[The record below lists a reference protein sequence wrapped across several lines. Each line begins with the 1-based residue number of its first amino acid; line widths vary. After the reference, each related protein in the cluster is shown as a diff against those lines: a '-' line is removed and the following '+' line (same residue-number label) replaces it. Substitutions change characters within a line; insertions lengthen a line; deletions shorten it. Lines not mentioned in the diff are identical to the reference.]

1 MRPWV
6 TNVHDP
12 SSRGSIV
19 EFPRPGQPSAV
30 EAVRAPALHT
40 DEDLDRARF
49 YALLGPL
56 KEYLDRDLVTNVT
69 ANEDGRIFVEEF
81 GRGKYLAPQRMEES
95 QRAALI
101 SYLANS
107 EFGRAMDTLHSRLQ
121 CDLPLYG
128 CRVQAFCPP
137 INRWSLI
144 VRVHS
149 KHVIPMET
157 YVERGEMSAAHAAYL
172 TEAIAEEA
180 NIGVA
185 GSVNSGKTTLLN
197 ALLNKKAELHPA
209 ARGVVVQDRRELKY
223 DGFEDILPLMARVDQ
238 AHHESNGAVVRYT
251 YEFSDALEDALRSNG
266 DFLVWGEVRDGYS
279 ALGLTMALN
288 TGTKGLMMTTHA
300 NSCLDT
306 MFRLEDLLRLNGK
319 TPIRRMIA
327 RVVDVLVFMERN
339 RENGRRRVLQ
349 VARVLGVDDENDTYK
364 LEDIP
369 G

>member
-1 MRPWV
+1 M
-6 TNVHDP
+6 HDLNRR
-12 SSRGSIV
+12 SVV
-19 EFPRPGQPSAV
+19 EFPRPGQPAQASAV
-30 EAVRAPALHT
+30 TPVMFD
-40 DEDLDRARF
+40 DEELDKARF
-49 YALLGPL
+49 FSLLGPL
-56 KEYLDRDLVTNVT
+56 REYLDRELVTNIT
-69 ANEDGRIFVEEF
+69 ANEDGRVFIEEF
-81 GRGKYLAPQRMEES
+81 GRGKYLAPARMEER

-107 EFGRAMDTLHSRLQ
+107 EFGRAMDSLHSRLQ

-144 VRVHS
+144 IRVHS

-157 YVERGEMSAAHAAYL
+157 YVERGEMSEAHAAYL
-172 TEAIAEEA
+172 TQAIGDEA

-197 ALLNKKAELHPA
+197 ALLHKKAELHPS

-238 AHHESNGAVVRYT
+238 AHHESNGAVMRYS

-266 DFLVWGEVRDGYS
+266 DFLVWGEVRDGFS

-300 NSCLDT
+300 NSALDT

-319 TPIRRMIA
+319 VPIRRMIA

-339 RENGRRRVLQ
+339 RETGRRRIVQ
-349 VARVLGVDDENDTYK
+349 VARVLGVDEGNDSYQ
-364 LEDIP
+364 LEEIA